1 MRQALGWDLA
11 PPRTRRPKSS
21 TSSIVRSTRALPIR
35 RSRRG
40 LPNRA
45 ALRLRARPPTTASS
59 LPTKPRSGARWSS
72 SRTSNRS
79 DPAPTFHNVRSRNE
93 IEAFHLVEQAPSK
106 RAFSGRNKIPR
117 PFVVQ
122 NGPIGASH
130 WIVGD
135 IWHSL
140 TIQKRPKTPGGRL
153 FSLRPP
159 PFREGCCG
167 LILPK
172 VEVSL
177 SVEKSIAYKGLDG
190 AGADLIF

>member
-79 DPAPTFHNVRSRNE
+79 DPAPIFHNLPFRESQRRGDRVTVG
-93 IEAFHLVEQAPSK
+93 ALLAPAPPTNLSDA
-106 RAFSGRNKIPR
+106 RGIRGTP
-117 PFVVQ
+117 
-122 NGPIGASH
+122 
-130 WIVGD
+130 
-135 IWHSL
+135 
-140 TIQKRPKTPGGRL
+140 QKLNP
-153 FSLRPP
+153 RPP
-159 PFREGCCG
+159 PGFSPSSARSTPTTNGRTDVRLVDDRRRKDFRALCLKPLG
-167 LILPK
+167 
-172 VEVSL
+172 
-177 SVEKSIAYKGLDG
+177 KSGQGREDPQT
-190 AGADLIF
+190 DPQS